1 MLLGLAPAYSA
12 GYTCSTTKTYT
23 SCNANY
29 YLSSGTCTACPSS
42 YPYSAGGTGGISSCY
57 KNATKTG
64 SQLDPS
70 LPTGCAAQSTTAC
83 TPGTCTYKD
92 YYSGTDGTCTPTN
105 CTKTHSACTS
115 ASANYYLASGVA
127 KTCSSYSSSYPSS
140 AGGNITSSSCYGSFS
155 KSGSQ
160 NACSQPAN
168 SVSYSCN
175 TCTPGTCSYTKYA
188 SGTIKTDCSP
198 SNCNQTVKSATCKAN
213 YYGTTS
219 CTACSSFNS
228 SYPYSDQG
236 TTSSN
241 YCYAS
246 KTNTGSQI
254 ACSKPANSASYT
266 CNSCSPGTCSY
277 RDYYNA
283 TDTTCSPSNCNQTV
297 KSVTCNHGYN
307 VSGTSCNPITVT
319 CPAGQFMWHW
329 SSTNGSTSCEPCH
342 AGYYCPGGTNIYGS
356 GSVNSANSAGVVT
369 IYSCPSGYTSGGKGL
384 SAQSQCQIAVAA
396 GKYIT
401 AKNGTT
407 TASCAAGTYR
417 GAHNVNY
424 GSTDSCTTCPSPN
437 VGSSVYVCNG
447 TSARTS
453 PVGATAATQCYLDSS
468 IADYWTHNASYHG
481 FYRCSGKQYYSSST
495 GYYSSCESKKYFS
508 ECNAGYFIDGSTAY
522 SSEFSNTCSICGA
535 GTYTEK
541 VSTASNIGDG
551 SYHYQTS
558 CSLCPAGT
566 FNPNTGSTSSSACTA
581 CPSSY
586 PNSDAGTGSSSYC
599 YAVGTKTGTQQACSK
614 PSNCA
619 SVTCGTCSPGT
630 CNYRDYN
637 GATDTTC
644 TPTNC
649 TKPVA
654 SVTANANRYVDGITC
669 PACGSS
675 YPYSDGGN
683 ISSSSCYT
691 NITRGCTQNNGSTP
705 SGCASVT
712 AWNACSCAGGTYRK
726 YASGST
732 SGTTSNE
739 TCTKTVKSVSANAN
753 RYVDGTTCPA
763 CGTSYPYSDGGN
775 ISGSYCYKNATKS
788 GSQLACS
795 QPANSASYTCGTC
808 TVGTCSYRDYNG
820 ATDGSCTPDNCTQ
833 PVASVSCKANYYAS
847 GTTCPACPTAYPY
860 SDAGTTSDGSCY
872 TTKTNTGS
880 QIACSKPA
888 NSASYACG
896 TCTVGTCNWRD
907 YKTATDT
914 TCTPNNCTQ
923 PVSTVSCNTGYYKS
937 GVTCPA
943 CTNKPANSSYTGTAT
958 SNSCPWT
965 CNSGYNQTAD
975 NQCGQF
981 CGAGITHLHL
991 GNGASIPLYSS
1002 ARTSPAIN
1010 VKWNDTVCYGS
1021 LSSGKATGL
1030 NVKVGTTTYHAVN

>member
-1 MLLGLAPAYSA
+1 MRQNDGIFLCKNFARKIHHFFCSFTLVLLLCLTPAHSA

-23 SCNANY
+23 SCKANY

-105 CTKTHSACTS
+105 CTKTHNACTS
-115 ASANYYLASGVA
+115 ASTNYYLASGVA

-168 SVSYSCN
+168 SVSY
-175 TCTPGTCSYTKYA
+175 TCGTCSPGTCSYTKYA

-198 SNCNQTVKSATCKAN
+198 SNCTKPVASATCKAN
-213 YYGTTS
+213 FYGTTS

-236 TTSSN
+236 TASSN

-246 KTNTGSQI
+246 KTKTGSQN

-277 RDYYNA
+277 RDYYSA

-307 VSGTSCNPITVT
+307 VSGISCDPITVT

-329 SSTNGSTSCEPCH
+329 SSTNGYTSCEPCH
-342 AGYYCPGGTNIYGS
+342 AGYYCPGGTNVYGS
-356 GSVNSANSAGVVT
+356 GGVGSANSAGVVT

-401 AKNGTT
+401 EKNGTT

-437 VGSSVYVCNG
+437 VGSSVYVYNG
-447 TSARTS
+447 TSVRTS

-468 IADYWTHNASYHG
+468 LTDYWTHNASYHG
-481 FYRCSGKQYYSSST
+481 FYRCIGKQYYSSST

-508 ECNAGYFIDGSTAY
+508 ECNAGYFNDHSTAY

-535 GTYTEK
+535 GTYTER
-541 VSTASNIGDG
+541 VSGASSIGDG

-619 SVTCGTCSPGT
+619 SVTCGTCNPGT

-654 SVTANANRYVDGITC
+654 SVTANANHYVDGITC
-669 PACGSS
+669 QACGSS

-683 ISSSSCYT
+683 IS
-691 NITRGCTQNNGSTP
+691 
-705 SGCASVT
+705 
-712 AWNACSCAGGTYRK
+712 
-726 YASGST
+726 
-732 SGTTSNE
+732 
-739 TCTKTVKSVSANAN
+739 
-753 RYVDGTTCPA
+753 
-763 CGTSYPYSDGGN
+763 
-775 ISGSYCYKNATKS
+775 GSY
-788 GSQLACS
+788 
-795 QPANSASYTCGTC
+795 
-808 TVGTCSYRDYNG
+808 
-820 ATDGSCTPDNCTQ
+820 
-833 PVASVSCKANYYAS
+833 
-847 GTTCPACPTAYPY
+847 
-860 SDAGTTSDGSCY
+860 CY

-888 NSASYACG
+888 NSASYTCG

-907 YKTATDT
+907 YNGATDT
-914 TCTPNNCTQ
+914 TCMPNNCTQ
-923 PVSTVSCNTGYYKS
+923 PVSSVTCNTGYYKS

-991 GNGASIPLYSS
+991 GNGVSIPLYSS

-1010 VKWNDTVCYGS
+1010 VKWKDTVCYGS
-1021 LSSGKATGL
+1021 LSSGKSTGL
-1030 NVKVGTTTYHAVN
+1030 NVMVGTTTYHAVN